1 MPGGWLAERLTPR
14 STRLA
19 MPKPAITISERRAN
33 TARLSS
39 LLLALFALVACTT
52 NVTAADAEPPKEL
65 KLSETNPRS
74 SAAEPVNLTTPRV
87 RGSDEEVGKSV
98 VRFGFTRPIS
108 AASNPTNIVNIF
120 TDPGC
125 KATPVATGTY
135 KELNGEGIQVEVAPN
150 SETTFYANQA
160 DAGEPGNPSPCTE
173 KGVTYYESSTGAV
186 PPGESPPAN
195 EGNPPADERPAA
207 GGSPN
212 APAPPRLRTVP
223 GGRANDNAPSVFGS
237 APGAS
242 QVKIFNNSGCTGT
255 PIASVSPAGL
265 SAGVAVRVPD
275 NSVTDF
281 AAISSANGK
290 QSFCST
296 PATYIEDSTPPRVRI
311 TMGPGIKTRRHK
323 AVFRFA
329 TIDEEPTGTSFRCR
343 VNHGQWKAC
352 HSPFKLRHL
361 RFRRYVLSVSAA
373 DDVGNADPKPVKRS
387 FKVIH

>member
-1 MPGGWLAERLTPR
+1 
-14 STRLA
+14 
-19 MPKPAITISERRAN
+19 
-33 TARLSS
+33 
-39 LLLALFALVACTT
+39 LLLALLALVAFAG
-52 NVTAADAEPPKEL
+52 NATAADAAQPKEL
-65 KLSETNPRS
+65 TLSETNPRS

-87 RGSDEEVGKSV
+87 RGSDEEIGKSV
-98 VRFGFTRPIS
+98 VRLGSLGPIS
-108 AASNPTNIVNIF
+108 ATSDPTNVVKVF
-120 TDPGC
+120 TDPEC
-125 KATPVATGTY
+125 KTTPVATGTY
-135 KELNGEGIQVEVAPN
+135 KELNGEGIQVEVLSN
-150 SETTFYANQA
+150 SETTFYASQA
-160 DAGEPGNPSPCTE
+160 EASEPENPSPCTK
-173 KGVTYYESSTGAV
+173 KGITYYESSTGV
-186 PPGESPPAN
+186 IPPSESPPAD

-212 APAPPRLRTVP
+212 APIPPRLRTVP

-242 QVKIFNNSGCTGT
+242 QVKIFNNSGCAGT

-265 SAGVAVRVPD
+265 SAGVVAHVPD

-296 PATYIEDSTPPRVRI
+296 PATYIEDSTAPRVRI
-311 TMGPGIKTRRHK
+311 TMGPGVKTRRHK

-329 TIDEEPTGTSFRCR
+329 TIDEEPTGASFRCR

-352 HSPFKLRHL
+352 RSPFKLKHL
-361 RFRRYVLSVSAA
+361 RFRRYVLSVSAI
-373 DDVGNADPKPVKRS
+373 DDVGNADPKPAKRG

>member
-1 MPGGWLAERLTPR
+1 MIIR
-14 STRLA
+14 
-19 MPKPAITISERRAN
+19 ERRAD
-33 TARLSS
+33 TARLSP
-39 LLLALFALVACTT
+39 LLLALFALAAFAS
-52 NVTAADAEPPKEL
+52 NVTAAHAEQPKEL
-65 KLSETNPRS
+65 TLSETNPHS
-74 SAAEPVNLTTPRV
+74 SALEPVNLTTPRL
-87 RGSDEEVGKSV
+87 RGSDEGIGKSV
-98 VRFGFTRPIS
+98 VGFGPLGPRS
-108 AASNPTNIVNIF
+108 AASSPTNIVNVF
-120 TDPGC
+120 TDPEC

-160 DAGEPGNPSPCTE
+160 ESTEPENPSPCTK
-173 KGVTYYESSTGAV
+173 KGVTYYESSSGV
-186 PPGESPPAN
+186 SPPSEPPPA
-195 EGNPPADERPAA
+195 GGSSPPADERPA
-207 GGSPN
+207 GGVSPN

-242 QVKIFNNSGCTGT
+242 QVKIFSNSGCTGA

-265 SAGVAVRVPD
+265 SAGVVVHVPD

-296 PATYIEDSTPPRVRI
+296 PATYIEDSTAPRVRI
-311 TMGPGIKTRRHK
+311 TMGPGVKTRRHK

-329 TIDEEPTGTSFRCR
+329 TIDEEPLGTSFRCR

-352 HSPFKLRHL
+352 HSPFKLKHL
-361 RFRRYVLSVSAA
+361 RFRRYVLSVSAV

>member
-1 MPGGWLAERLTPR
+1 M
-14 STRLA
+14 S
-19 MPKPAITISERRAN
+19 KPVTAISERRAN
-33 TARLSS
+33 TARLSP
-39 LLLALFALVACTT
+39 LLLALFALFACTA
-52 NVTAADAEPPKEL
+52 NVTAAHAEPPKEL

-74 SAAEPVNLTTPRV
+74 SAAEPINLTTPRV
-87 RGSDEEVGKSV
+87 RGSDEEIGKSV

-108 AASNPTNIVNIF
+108 AASSPTNIVNIF

-125 KATPVATGTY
+125 EATPVATGTY

-160 DAGEPGNPSPCTE
+160 DTGEPGNPSPCTE
-173 KGVTYYESSTGAV
+173 KGVIYYESSSGA
-186 PPGESPPAN
+186 SPPS
-195 EGNPPADERPAA
+195 EPPPAGGGSPPVDERPAA
-207 GGSPN
+207 AGSTN
-212 APAPPRLRTVP
+212 APTPPRLRTVP

-242 QVKIFNNSGCTGT
+242 QVKIFNNSGCTGP

-265 SAGVAVRVPD
+265 SAGVVAHVPD

-296 PATYIEDSTPPRVRI
+296 PATYIEDSTPPHVRI
-311 TMGPGIKTRRHK
+311 TMGPGVKTRRHK

-329 TIDEEPTGTSFRCR
+329 TADEEPTGTSFRCR
-343 VNHGQWKAC
+343 VNHGKWKAC
-352 HSPFKLRHL
+352 HSPFKLKHL
-361 RFRRYVLSVSAA
+361 HFRRYVLSVSAT
-373 DDVGNADPKPVKRS
+373 DEVGNTEARPARRS